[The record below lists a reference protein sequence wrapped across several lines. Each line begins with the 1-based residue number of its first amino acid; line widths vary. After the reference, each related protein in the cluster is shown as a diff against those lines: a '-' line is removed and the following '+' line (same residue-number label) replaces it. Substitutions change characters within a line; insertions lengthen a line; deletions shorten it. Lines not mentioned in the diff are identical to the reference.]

1 MPAMSPLLQSALD
14 EAALLGPGRG
24 WTAPGEAALAEAA
37 RLLALTA
44 ATPPQQVQV
53 EPDGRIV
60 VEWEHAPRGWLQLSV
75 DGSGTLTHSAVIDG
89 DEYTQAEPFG
99 DALPGWAHELLG
111 RLHAGATGPGPH
123 P

>member
-14 EAALLGPGRG
+14 EAALLGRGRG
-24 WTAPGEAALAEAA
+24 WAVPGEAALAQAE

-75 DGSGTLTHSAVIDG
+75 DDSGRLTHSAVIDG
-89 DEYTQAEPFG
+89 DEYTQAEPF
-99 DALPGWAHELLG
+99 DTTLPDWARELLG
-111 RLHAGATGPGPH
+111 RLHAGGTPPQD
-123 P
+123 PP

>member
-1 MPAMSPLLQSALD
+1 MAAMSPLLQSALD
-14 EAALLGPGRG
+14 EAATLGRDRG
-24 WTAPGEAALAEAA
+24 WTAPGEATVAQAE

-60 VEWEHAPRGWLQLSV
+60 VEWERAPRGWLQLSV
-75 DGSGTLTHSAVIDG
+75 DGSGPLSHSAVIDG
-89 DEYTQAEPFG
+89 DEYTQTEAFG
-99 DALPGWAHELLG
+99 AALPDWARELLG
-111 RLHAGATGPGPH
+111 RLHGAHNPPRAL